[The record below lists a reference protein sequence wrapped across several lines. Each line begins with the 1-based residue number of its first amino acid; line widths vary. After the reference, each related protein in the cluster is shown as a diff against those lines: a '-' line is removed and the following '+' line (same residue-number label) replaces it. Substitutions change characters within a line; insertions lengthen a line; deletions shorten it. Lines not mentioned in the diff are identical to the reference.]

1 MLNEEKIRI
10 MTGIAMFEKKAGRD
24 ILPASRYFKSDYV
37 GGRMIR
43 SFIFYTFS
51 SMLCLAL
58 WVLYQMEDIMSTMDV
73 TALLASAKHVAL
85 FYAAGLLVYLAV
97 TYWIYSRRYERAS
110 KGMKIYQAKLRR
122 LEKLACDLSE
132 DIRAGDE
139 LYVIRGGNLGHANQ
153 GVRYTA
159 GPPARYYDP
168 VGSISTGLAHQEVGL
183 LRDNIIGR

>member
-58 WVLYQMEDIMSTMDV
+58 WGPLSDGGHYEHHGCDRRSW
-73 TALLASAKHVAL
+73 ASAKHVAL

-122 LEKLACDLSE
+122 LEKKYEAPS
-132 DIRAGDE
+132 
-139 LYVIRGGNLGHANQ
+139 VQGGK
-153 GVRYTA
+153 
-159 GPPARYYDP
+159 
-168 VGSISTGLAHQEVGL
+168 
-183 LRDNIIGR
+183 

>member
-1 MLNEEKIRI
+1 MLNEEKII
-10 MTGIAMFEKKAGRD
+10 LMTQMASYEENEGKKNMAT
-24 ILPASRYFKSDYV
+24 SRYFKSDYV

-97 TYWIYSRRYERAS
+97 SYWIYSRRYERAS

-122 LEKLACDLSE
+122 LEKKYEAPS
-132 DIRAGDE
+132 
-139 LYVIRGGNLGHANQ
+139 VQ
-153 GVRYTA
+153 GENEEERRV
-159 GPPARYYDP
+159 
-168 VGSISTGLAHQEVGL
+168 
-183 LRDNIIGR
+183 

>member
-1 MLNEEKIRI
+1 
-10 MTGIAMFEKKAGRD
+10 
-24 ILPASRYFKSDYV
+24 
-37 GGRMIR
+37 MIR

-110 KGMKIYQAKLRR
+110 KGMKISSPPKLRR
-122 LEKLACDLSE
+122 LGEKYEAPLCTGRKMRRNGAYD
-132 DIRAGDE
+132 
-139 LYVIRGGNLGHANQ
+139 
-153 GVRYTA
+153 
-159 GPPARYYDP
+159 GPF
-168 VGSISTGLAHQEVGL
+168 GI
-183 LRDNIIGR
+183 

>member
-58 WVLYQMEDIMSTMDV
+58 WVLMSTMDV

-122 LEKLACDLSE
+122 LEKKYEAPS
-132 DIRAGDE
+132 
-139 LYVIRGGNLGHANQ
+139 VQ
-153 GVRYTA
+153 GENEEERRV
-159 GPPARYYDP
+159 
-168 VGSISTGLAHQEVGL
+168 
-183 LRDNIIGR
+183 

>member
-85 FYAAGLLVYLAV
+85 FYAAGL
-97 TYWIYSRRYERAS
+97 SDRRAFH
-110 KGMKIYQAKLRR
+110 
-122 LEKLACDLSE
+122 
-132 DIRAGDE
+132 
-139 LYVIRGGNLGHANQ
+139 GNSSFMLFYHCFSYRKS
-153 GVRYTA
+153 V
-159 GPPARYYDP
+159 
-168 VGSISTGLAHQEVGL
+168 
-183 LRDNIIGR
+183 

>member
-73 TALLASAKHVAL
+73 TGAPGVGKACGLILCRRPSGLSGCHLLDL
-85 FYAAGLLVYLAV
+85 FPTV
-97 TYWIYSRRYERAS
+97 RAC
-110 KGMKIYQAKLRR
+110 QQRH
-122 LEKLACDLSE
+122 EDLSGQAAPSGE
-132 DIRAGDE
+132 KI
-139 LYVIRGGNLGHANQ
+139 
-153 GVRYTA
+153 
-159 GPPARYYDP
+159 
-168 VGSISTGLAHQEVGL
+168 
-183 LRDNIIGR
+183 

>member
-73 TALLASAKHVAL
+73 TAHLASAKQ
-85 FYAAGLLVYLAV
+85 
-97 TYWIYSRRYERAS
+97 WPYSMPPGFWS
-110 KGMKIYQAKLRR
+110 IW
-122 LEKLACDLSE
+122 LS
-132 DIRAGDE
+132 
-139 LYVIRGGNLGHANQ
+139 L
-153 GVRYTA
+153 T
-159 GPPARYYDP
+159 
-168 VGSISTGLAHQEVGL
+168 GSIPDGTSVPAKA
-183 LRDNIIGR
+183 

>member
-73 TALLASAKHVAL
+73 TALLASAKHVP
-85 FYAAGLLVYLAV
+85 
-97 TYWIYSRRYERAS
+97 YS
-110 KGMKIYQAKLRR
+110 M
-122 LEKLACDLSE
+122 
-132 DIRAGDE
+132 
-139 LYVIRGGNLGHANQ
+139 
-153 GVRYTA
+153 
-159 GPPARYYDP
+159 PPAFWSIWLSLT
-168 VGSISTGLAHQEVGL
+168 GSIPDGTSVPAKA
-183 LRDNIIGR
+183 

>member
-58 WVLYQMEDIMSTMDV
+58 WVLYSMPPGFWSI
-73 TALLASAKHVAL
+73 
-85 FYAAGLLVYLAV
+85 
-97 TYWIYSRRYERAS
+97 W
-110 KGMKIYQAKLRR
+110 
-122 LEKLACDLSE
+122 LS
-132 DIRAGDE
+132 
-139 LYVIRGGNLGHANQ
+139 L
-153 GVRYTA
+153 T
-159 GPPARYYDP
+159 
-168 VGSISTGLAHQEVGL
+168 GSIPDGTSVPAKA
-183 LRDNIIGR
+183 

>member
-122 LEKLACDLSE
+122 LEKQYEAPS
-132 DIRAGDE
+132 
-139 LYVIRGGNLGHANQ
+139 VQ
-153 GVRYTA
+153 GENEEERRV
-159 GPPARYYDP
+159 
-168 VGSISTGLAHQEVGL
+168 
-183 LRDNIIGR
+183 